1 MGGRDALASCGAAAG
16 DPRPW
21 RHVAPCPYSP
31 EHFLCFRKLTH
42 RPKPSFLCT
51 CRSAS
56 DRQRTTPLWPG
67 QGAQGPWAHPDT
79 MLHTHALN
87 KPLSGPNGYKRL
99 ARLVVRAFYS
109 GECPPR
115 TPEEVERDQQLAAS
129 GRSRAVK
136 VCARVEGRPWHARL
150 PGAALH
156 AGQGNSEARSAA
168 APAFRVAS
176 RVRLFTQR
184 PYTAHAQPRPPG
196 CPPARTDMRS
206 ALTA

>member
-1 MGGRDALASCGAAAG
+1 
-16 DPRPW
+16 
-21 RHVAPCPYSP
+21 
-31 EHFLCFRKLTH
+31 
-42 RPKPSFLCT
+42 
-51 CRSAS
+51 
-56 DRQRTTPLWPG
+56 
-67 QGAQGPWAHPDT
+67 

-136 VCARVEGRPWHARL
+136 VCARVEGRPWQPCMR
-150 PGAALH
+150 
-156 AGQGNSEARSAA
+156 GNSEARSAA
-168 APAFRVAS
+168 APALRAAS
-176 RVRLFTQR
+176 WVRLFTQR

-196 CPPARTDMRS
+196 CPPARTDTRS